1 MNRHV
6 AFVVLVFSG
15 LIFGLTNILQN
26 RPIELEVKVESK
38 LVNVLDTLKID
49 VSKSKI
55 LWKGT
60 KMMGLGKHE
69 GEITIQNGFLLTQN
83 NVLSGGDIKVDMNTI
98 TVTDIPETDPIPI
111 RNLTNHLKSPDF
123 FDVDKYPYSN
133 FQITKVEPTLNGKFQ
148 ISGLLDL
155 KGISNPVL
163 FEAEQISEDRFSA
176 SLEIDRFDWDIAYS
190 GSWIDRTL
198 VDREIQL
205 RIEIVC
211 Y

>member
-1 MNRHV
+1 MNRHI

-15 LIFGLTNILQN
+15 LIFGLPNILQN
-26 RPIELEVKVESK
+26 RPIELEEKVESK
-38 LVNVLDTLKID
+38 LVNFLDTLQID

-55 LWKGT
+55 FWKGT

-83 NVLSGGDIKVDMNTI
+83 NVLSGGEITVDMNTI

-155 KGISNPVL
+155 KGITNPVL

-205 RIEIVC
+205 WIELVG

>member
-1 MNRHV
+1 MTNSILYLILILVSAISTLTHSSKNNRVDLEKGNDLKLKV
-6 AFVVLVFSG
+6 A
-15 LIFGLTNILQN
+15 
-26 RPIELEVKVESK
+26 P
-38 LVNVLDTLKID
+38 DTLEID

-55 LWKGT
+55 FWKGT

-69 GEITIQNGFLLTQN
+69 GKIAIQNGFLLIQN
-83 NVLSGGDIKVDMNTI
+83 NTLSGGEITVDMNTI

-155 KGISNPVL
+155 KGITNPVL
-163 FEAEQISEDRFSA
+163 FEAKQNSEDRFSA

-190 GSWIDRTL
+190 GNWIDRTL

-205 RIEIVC
+205 RIEIVG

>member
-1 MNRHV
+1 MNRHI

-15 LIFGLTNILQN
+15 LIFGLPNILQN
-26 RPIELEVKVESK
+26 RPIELEEKVESK
-38 LVNVLDTLKID
+38 LVNFLDTLKID
-49 VSKSKI
+49 VFKSKI
-55 LWKGT
+55 FWKGT

-83 NVLSGGDIKVDMNTI
+83 NVLSGGDITVDMNTI

-123 FDVDKYPYSN
+123 FDVDKYPYST
-133 FQITKVEPTLNGKFQ
+133 FKILQIKNTDNEKLLIVGEMEIKGTTNT
-148 ISGLLDL
+148 IS
-155 KGISNPVL
+155 
-163 FEAEQISEDRFSA
+163 FAAEDSGNRFSA
-176 SLEIDRFDWDIAYS
+176 TFEIDRFDWDIAYS
-190 GSWIDRTL
+190 GNWIDRTL

-205 RIEIVC
+205 RIELVG

>member
-1 MNRHV
+1 MNRHI

-15 LIFGLTNILQN
+15 LIFGLSNILQN
-26 RPIELEVKVESK
+26 RPIELEEKVEPK

-49 VSKSKI
+49 VSKSNI
-55 LWKGT
+55 FWKGT

-69 GEITIQNGFLLTQN
+69 GEIAIQNGFLLIQN
-83 NVLSGGDIKVDMNTI
+83 NALSGGEITVDMNTI

-155 KGISNPVL
+155 KGITNSVL

-190 GSWIDRTL
+190 GNWIDRTL

-205 RIEIVC
+205 RIELVG

>member
-1 MNRHV
+1 MNRHIV
-6 AFVVLVFSG
+6 FVVLVFSR
-15 LIFGLTNILQN
+15 LIFGLLNILQN
-26 RPIELEVKVESK
+26 RSIELEEKFESK
-38 LVNVLDTLKID
+38 LVNDLDTLEID

-55 LWKGT
+55 LWRGT
-60 KMMGLGKHE
+60 KMMGLGEHE
-69 GEITIQNGFLLTQN
+69 GEIAIQNGFLLIQN
-83 NVLSGGDIKVDMNTI
+83 KSLRGVKITLDMNRI
-98 TVTDIPETDPIPI
+98 TVTAIPETDSILI
-111 RNLTNHLKSPDF
+111 RNLSNHLKSPDF

-155 KGISNPVL
+155 KGITNPVL

-176 SLEIDRFDWDIAYS
+176 SLEIDRFWDIAYS

-198 VDREIQL
+198 VGREIQL
-205 RIEIVC
+205 WIELVG

>member
-38 LVNVLDTLKID
+38 LVNVLD
-49 VSKSKI
+49 
-55 LWKGT
+55 KGT